1 MWILLR
7 QSHFPHL
14 PAVLQK
20 ARNPVPVRWPVG
32 EALML
37 WPPHPRLEIQ
47 EGHALQAPLCLEVS
61 CGASMHRIV
70 PATAPGPQHNKL
82 RQVSELLFRPPPPS
96 PVLTPRL
103 GMRVFN
109 WCEDRVANQA
119 PIWQHPPHFQPLPAT
134 PSGLQTP
141 RPQAVW
147 SDRCQS
153 WLVAGTIVFACLNHL
168 CQSPRFAYSLPF
180 LWL

>member
-1 MWILLR
+1 MKDPLREGWRETKKRSRSRRAKQRSSKIKCPKDLLRQVSERSDRCQTSQKWPPWGLESAWGRPRKHRGASGWGWGAGHHVAPDAERASSMWILLR

-61 CGASMHRIV
+61 CGASMH
-70 PATAPGPQHNKL
+70 
-82 RQVSELLFRPPPPS
+82 
-96 PVLTPRL
+96 
-103 GMRVFN
+103 
-109 WCEDRVANQA
+109 
-119 PIWQHPPHFQPLPAT
+119 
-134 PSGLQTP
+134 
-141 RPQAVW
+141 
-147 SDRCQS
+147 
-153 WLVAGTIVFACLNHL
+153 
-168 CQSPRFAYSLPF
+168 
-180 LWL
+180 